1 MRVNP
6 TAYAW
11 RCASIRTCMHI
22 HKCVLSREGGTKR
35 ERGECGERERERE
48 SVRMH
53 GARSG
58 PSGVFKARSVAPSR
72 GMRQSI
78 ITVLHIDTTVG
89 HTGPRGAEPR
99 ASSQRQRQRGER
111 AREEGAHTLDR
122 VQGCPPLSAA
132 PRYPPWPH
140 TRTRGPTND
149 IGSSIILVPRISSAR
164 YCHRERLMFRPGPSP
179 SSPLDA
185 LLRSFTPSRCCYIPF
200 ARPSRYAYSPRV
212 LVNEIVRDRFRYD
225 RHLRAQ
231 PARSRL
237 IDVPLYPPLP
247 LFSLSLS
254 LGQRKK
260 SKHRPVFPRTDKPTL
275 PLPR

>member
-6 TAYAW
+6 AAYAW
-11 RCASIRTCMHI
+11 RCASIRTYMHI
-22 HKCVLSREGGTKR
+22 HKCVLSREGEQREGTGR
-35 ERGECGERERERE
+35 IQGRERERE

-89 HTGPRGAEPR
+89 HRGPRGAEPR
-99 ASSQRQRQRGER
+99 ASSQRQRQRGEW
-111 AREEGAHTLDR
+111 ARGRGGAHTLDR

-132 PRYPPWPH
+132 PRYPSWPH

-179 SSPLDA
+179 QRRP
-185 LLRSFTPSRCCYIPF
+185 LRSTLSFVLSRPRCYYIPF

-231 PARSRL
+231 PEVNRRSSFS
-237 IDVPLYPPLP
+237 
-247 LFSLSLS
+247 FSLSWK
-254 LGQRKK
+254 GKK
-260 SKHRPVFPRTDKPTL
+260 ASKHRLSSNR
-275 PLPR
+275 